1 MSCCVFL
8 NDLGFVYLVG
18 VLLPRSFVVLKVAQP
33 RLLGSGVGFLKVS
46 KHYETPRP
54 WSADERSAAA
64 GGPSH
69 RAHLLEP
76 AGCSADPGP
85 LVVKHLH
92 RQQAGLAGVFMCN
105 VRPFRVDSIPLE
117 QLNREMECHRA
128 IQSLKVMGFG
138 VLRSRPRA
146 QDCSKK
152 ELVDESQEEA
162 GWLTVSWR

>member
-1 MSCCVFL
+1 
-8 NDLGFVYLVG
+8 
-18 VLLPRSFVVLKVAQP
+18 
-33 RLLGSGVGFLKVS
+33 
-46 KHYETPRP
+46 
-54 WSADERSAAA
+54 
-64 GGPSH
+64 
-69 RAHLLEP
+69 
-76 AGCSADPGP
+76 
-85 LVVKHLH
+85 
-92 RQQAGLAGVFMCN
+92 MCN